1 MPFEFSLEDA
11 LIFLFLHKKLVIDI
25 SSEEIARVTS
35 ILEEN
40 GIDYGLRTVRARG
53 NIGTALDSLTYARS
67 NLAMYKG
74 SRGNAYVY
82 MVYVRRR
89 DFERAKDLVFGD

>member
-1 MPFEFSLEDA
+1 VLSGGD
-11 LIFLFLHKKLVIDI
+11 LIFLFLHKKLVIDV

-53 NIGTALDSLTYARS
+53 SIGTALDSLTYARS

-74 SRGNAYVY
+74 SRGNQYVY

-89 DFERAKDLVFGD
+89 DYERAKDLVCGD

>member
-1 MPFEFSLEDA
+1 M
-11 LIFLFLHKKLVIDI
+11 IFLFLHKKLVIDV

-35 ILEEN
+35 LLEEI
-40 GIDYGLRTVRARG
+40 GIDYGLRTMKARG
-53 NIGTALDSLTYARS
+53 SIGTALASLTYVRS

-82 MVYVRRR
+82 VVYVCRK
-89 DFERAKDLVFGD
+89 DYERAKDLVFGD